1 MASYLVQ
8 PQSLNP
14 IHEKVGAGERL
25 SFDDGVTLWRS
36 PDPLGVGYPANQIRE
51 RMNGDQTYFIHN
63 RHINPTIMIGKLF
76 QINLT

>member
-25 SFDDGVTLWRS
+25 SFNDGVTLWRT
-36 PDPLGVGYPANQIRE
+36 PDLLGVGYLANQIRK
-51 RMNGDQTYFIHN
+51 RMNGNQTYYFHN

-76 QINLT
+76 QINLI